1 MRCVGLIGGT
11 SWHSTVE
18 YYRHLNQAVNDLHGD
33 NTNPPLL
40 LVNLNQKE
48 VHRLQALGRWD
59 RLASI
64 FIDAARRLEAA
75 GAEALVLCANTP
87 HRMYPQIAAA
97 VQVPILHIAD
107 ATGAELGRQGV
118 ARVGLIGTLYV
129 MRDGYIADWIR
140 DRHRVDVVVPP
151 EDAWPRIQSII
162 QKELAMGVVEPD
174 STRFMLEQARALRA
188 AGAEGV
194 VLGCTELHM
203 AMDEEGCGMPVFD
216 TARLHAE
223 MAVRFI
229 TS

>member
-11 SWHSTVE
+11 SWHSTIG

-59 RLASI
+59 QLASI
-64 FIDAARRLEAA
+64 FIDAAKRLEVA

-107 ATGAELGRQGV
+107 ATGAEVGRQGL
-118 ARVGLIGTLYV
+118 ARVGMLGTLYV
-129 MRDGYIADWIR
+129 MRDGYIAEWIR
-140 DRHRVDVVVPP
+140 DRHGIDVVVPP
-151 EDAWPRIQSII
+151 EDAWPRIHSII
-162 QKELAMGVVEPD
+162 QKELAMGMVEPD
-174 STRFMLEQARALRA
+174 SKQFLLEQARALRSL
-188 AGAEGV
+188 GAEGV
-194 VLGCTELHM
+194 VLGCTELHL
-203 AMDEEGCGMPVFD
+203 AMDGKGCGMPVFD
-216 TARLHAE
+216 TARLHAD
-223 MAVRFI
+223 MAVQFI
-229 TS
+229 MS